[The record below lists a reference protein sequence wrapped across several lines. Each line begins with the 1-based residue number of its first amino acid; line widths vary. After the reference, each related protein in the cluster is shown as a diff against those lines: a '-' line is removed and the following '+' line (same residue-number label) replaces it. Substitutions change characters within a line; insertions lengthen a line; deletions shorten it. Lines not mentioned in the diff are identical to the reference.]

1 MEKIK
6 NLSLRKT
13 IILYVGVSLLLS
25 FLLSSLLVTAAE
37 SVQQRVW
44 WKYMDE
50 DAYFEAQ
57 NEKKEAPDHYEVSV
71 PRPEQA
77 RMSERDWHISE
88 ICDFMETYSSLL
100 LAVAGS
106 GAAVGLFYRNK
117 LKTPLR
123 RLQEASERIAGNQ
136 LDFQLSY
143 QNQDEMGQLCAQFER
158 MRAQL
163 AENNRQMWRMV
174 EEERALRAAVAHDIR
189 SPLTVLKGYQEM
201 MLEFLSEEASGEE
214 EREKLSQARNRNKAE
229 RPGKDQLQEMLE
241 EGMRQIERMD
251 SFIENMR
258 KMTGL
263 ERREL
268 CCSPVEAESFRKQI
282 EKEARMLGKDSDL
295 ACSVN
300 METGREKFD
309 IDRELV
315 LEVADNLLSNAF
327 RYARTR
333 VQVLLSSTDTELILE
348 VRDDGGG
355 FQEDTAVLTEA
366 FYHSNPQD
374 DLKHF
379 GLGMYLC
386 RIYCEKHGGRLL
398 TGNTAAGGACV
409 KAVFRFMLYSSV
421 R

>member
-1 MEKIK
+1 MEKIR

-13 IILYVGVSLLLS
+13 IILYVGVSLLIS
-25 FLLSSLLVTAAE
+25 FLLSGLLVTAAE

-57 NEKKEAPDHYEVSV
+57 NEKNEAPGHYEVSV

-77 RMSERDWHISE
+77 RMSERDWNISE
-88 ICDFMETYSSLL
+88 ICDFVETYSSLL

-106 GAAVGLFYRNK
+106 GGAVGLFYRNK
-117 LKTPLR
+117 LRTPLR

-163 AENNRQMWRMV
+163 AENNRKMWRMV

-201 MLEFLSEEASGEE
+201 MLEFLSEGDQNP
-214 EREKLSQARNRNKAE
+214 EREK
-229 RPGKDQLQEMLE
+229 LQEMLE
-241 EGMRQIERMD
+241 EGMGQIERMD
-251 SFIENMR
+251 AFIETMR
-258 KMTGL
+258 RMTGL
-263 ERREL
+263 EQREL
-268 CCSPVEAESFRKQI
+268 CCAPVEAENFREQI

-333 VQVLLSSTDTELILE
+333 VQVLLSSTDTELVME
-348 VRDDGGG
+348 VRDDGSG
-355 FQEDTAVLTEA
+355 FQEDTEVLTEV

-374 DLKHF
+374 ELKHF

-386 RIYCEKHGGRLL
+386 RVYCEKHGGRLL

-409 KAVFRFMLYSSV
+409 KAVFRFIADNAV
-421 R
+421 